1 MRGFTAVLKREL
13 TSYFTHPTAYAVI
26 IIFLLLSTVFAFT
39 YGSFL
44 ESRQAELSISF
55 FFYHPLLHMLLVPA
69 VGMRLWS
76 EEQRTNTIELL
87 GTMPISSFSAI
98 CGKFA
103 ASCCVWIVAL
113 ALSFP
118 MVLTVSYLGDP
129 DFQVITGAFIGS
141 FLVAACFL
149 SVTMLISAFS
159 KDQVVTLIASIA
171 TCMLLVLIGYEPAA
185 AVLYKGLDENVA
197 DSIMQF
203 SVFTYFD
210 EITRGLFRLRSLLYF
225 VLMIGVCLWGTA
237 IVIRSKRA

>member
-26 IIFLLLSTVFAFT
+26 VIFLLMSTVFAFT
-39 YGSFL
+39 YGNFL
-44 ESRQAELSISF
+44 EARLAELSVSF

-87 GTMPISSFSAI
+87 GTMPISPFAAI
-98 CGKFA
+98 LGKFA
-103 ASCCVWIVAL
+103 AACCVWLIAL

-118 MVLTVSYLGDP
+118 MVLTVDYLGDP
-129 DFQVITGAFIGS
+129 DFYTITAGYLGS

-149 SVTMLISAFS
+149 ALTMLISAFS
-159 KDQVVTLIASIA
+159 RDQVVTLIGSIA
-171 TCMLLVLIGYEPAA
+171 ACMVLVLIGYEPAA
-185 AVLYKGLDENVA
+185 EVLYKGLDESVA
-197 DSIMQF
+197 DSIMRL

-210 EITRGLFRLRSLLYF
+210 EINKGLFRLSSLLYF
-225 VLMIGVCLWGTA
+225 LLMIGVCLWGTA